1 MQSLLTERVLVL
13 FTLLIAAGALFA
25 TTFGT
30 EYRLLGAVQSPVYF
44 PRIILGIMMVL
55 TLVAIVQDVMA
66 GKAVEPV
73 EKWGALIVFVVA
85 AVIYANMITR
95 VGFMLSSVPFSV
107 LSLLV
112 FGVRKPMV
120 IIAYAILVPA
130 SLVVLFN
137 HILKLPLPTSPF
149 TYLF

>member
-120 IIAYAILVPA
+120 IVAYAILVPA

>member
-66 GKAVEPV
+66 GKAVETV

-95 VGFMLSSVPFSV
+95 IGFMLSSVPFSV

-120 IIAYAILVPA
+120 IAAYAILVPG

>member
-120 IIAYAILVPA
+120 IVAYSILVPA

>member
-1 MQSLLTERVLVL
+1 MPSLLSERVLVL
-13 FTLLIAAGALFA
+13 LTLLIAAGALFA

-44 PRIILGIMMVL
+44 PRIILGLMIGL
-55 TLVAIVQDVMA
+55 ILIALLQDVIA
-66 GKAVEPV
+66 QKSVEPV
-73 EKWGALIVFVVA
+73 EKWGALIALVIA
-85 AVIYANMITR
+85 AVLYANAITR

-107 LSLLV
+107 MGLWIFGIRNPLV
-112 FGVRKPMV
+112 
-120 IIAYAILVPA
+120 IAAYAIAVPG
-130 SLVVLFN
+130 SMVILFN